1 MITTF
6 ILATSLLAFA
16 ADSFAA
22 DREAP
27 PPGGPAKPFT
37 LPARQ
42 DTTLPNGMKVTL
54 VPYGS
59 TPKVTLT
66 AIVHSGRFTEAADQT
81 SLTDLVTKLMKE
93 GTATRTSEQIAQEAA
108 AMGGTLEIAVGA
120 DETAFSMDVL
130 AEFAPRAAALL
141 ADVLQ
146 HPSFPAA
153 DLERLKGDM
162 ARQIAIAR
170 STPNSIASE
179 RFRALLFPE
188 HAYGRTYPSNEQL
201 QAYGLEAVRAYYAKN
216 FGAARTHLYAA
227 GKLDASLAPAVA
239 KAFTGWSAGAEPRL
253 EPAHPSYTRRV
264 DVIDR
269 PGAAQSTLYMG
280 LPVVDP
286 TNADYIALQ
295 VLDSL
300 LGGSFGSRITSNIR
314 EQKGY
319 TYSPQ
324 STIVP
329 RAGTAYWAEIADVTT
344 AVTGPSMTE
353 IFKEIDRIRTEAPS
367 AEELRNIQSYLAGI
381 FVLRNSSRQGVI
393 RQLAFVDRYG
403 LGDQYLAT
411 YVQKILAVTPADI
424 QKMGEKY
431 IQPSK
436 MTMVVVGDKSKIA
449 TQLPQ

>member
-1 MITTF
+1 MTTANRIAAL
-6 ILATSLLAFA
+6 ILATASVASA
-16 ADSFAA
+16 ANK
-22 DREAP
+22 ETP
-27 PPGGPAKPFT
+27 PPGGPAKPFN

-42 DTTLPNGMKVTL
+42 DSSLPNGMKVTL

-66 AIVHSGRFTEAADQT
+66 AVVHTGRFTESATQT
-81 SLTDLVTKLMKE
+81 SLTDLVTRLMKE
-93 GTATRTSEQIAQEAA
+93 GTATRTSEQISSEAA
-108 AMGGTLEIAVGA
+108 AMGGSLEVLVAA
-120 DETAFSMDVL
+120 DETDFSIDVL

-146 HPSFPAA
+146 HPKFPAA

-162 ARQIAIAR
+162 ARQMAIAR
-170 STPNSIASE
+170 STPNSIAAE
-179 RFRALLFPE
+179 RFRALLFPQ

-201 QAYGLEAVRAYYAKN
+201 QGYNLEAVRAYYAQN
-216 FGAARTHLYAA
+216 FGAARTHFYAA
-227 GKLDASLAPAVA
+227 GKLDAALAPAIA
-239 KAFTGWSAGAEPRL
+239 KAFEGWSAGTQPQIEAAR
-253 EPAHPSYTRRV
+253 PSYQRRL
-264 DVIDR
+264 DVVDR
-269 PGAAQSTLYMG
+269 PGAPQSTLFMG

-286 TNADYIALQ
+286 TNADYITLQ

-324 STIVP
+324 SMIVP

-344 AVTGPSMTE
+344 AVTGASMTE
-353 IFKEIDRIRTEAPS
+353 IFKEIDRIGAEAPP

-436 MTMVVVGDKSKIA
+436 MTLVVVGDKSKIEK
-449 TQLPQ
+449 QLPQ

>member
-1 MITTF
+1 MPATRTAAL
-6 ILATSLLAFA
+6 ILATASVFLG
-16 ADSFAA
+16 A
-22 DREAP
+22 DRETP

-42 DTTLPNGMKVTL
+42 DSTLPNGMKLTL

-59 TPKVTLT
+59 TPKVTLSAVVRT
-66 AIVHSGRFTEAADQT
+66 GRFTESAEQT
-81 SLTDLVTKLMKE
+81 SLTELVAKLMKE
-93 GTATRTSEQIAQEAA
+93 GTTTRTSQQIASEAA
-108 AMGGTLEIAVGA
+108 AMGGSLEVAVGS
-120 DETAFSMDVL
+120 DDTAFTIDVL
-130 AEFAPRAAALL
+130 SEFAPRAAELL

-146 HPSFPAA
+146 HPQFPAA
-153 DLERLKGDM
+153 DLERLKGDL

-170 STPNSIASE
+170 STPNSIAAE
-179 RFRALLFPE
+179 RFRALLFPQ

-201 QAYGLEAVRAYYAKN
+201 QGYTLESVRAYYAKN
-216 FGAARTHLYAA
+216 FGAARTHLYVA
-227 GKLDASLAPAVA
+227 GKLEAGLAPAIA
-239 KAFTGWSAGAEPRL
+239 KGFAPWSPGSQPRI
-253 EPAHPSYTRRV
+253 EAARPSYERRL

-269 PGAAQSTLYMG
+269 PGAAQSTLFMG

-286 TNADYIALQ
+286 TNADYITLQ

-300 LGGSFGSRITSNIR
+300 LGGSFGSRITANIR

-324 STIVP
+324 SMVVP
-329 RAGTAYWAEIADVTT
+329 RVGTAFWAEIADVTT
-344 AVTGPSMTE
+344 AVTGASITE
-353 IFKEIDRIRTEAPS
+353 IFKEIDRIRAEAPP

-449 TQLPQ
+449 GQLPR

>member
-1 MITTF
+1 MMPAKHTAALM
-6 ILATSLLAFA
+6 LATACLVFG
-16 ADSFAA
+16 A
-22 DREAP
+22 DRETP

-42 DTTLPNGMKVTL
+42 DSTLPNGMKITL

-59 TPKVTLT
+59 TPKVTLS
-66 AIVHSGRFTEAADQT
+66 AVVHTGRFTESAQQT
-81 SLTDLVTKLMKE
+81 SLTDLVTRWMKE
-93 GTATRTSEQIAQEAA
+93 GTTTRNSEQIASEAA
-108 AMGGTLEIAVGA
+108 AMGGSLEVAVGA
-120 DETAFSMDVL
+120 DETDFSIDVL

-146 HPSFPAA
+146 HPQFPAG

-162 ARQIAIAR
+162 ARQMAIAR
-170 STPNSIASE
+170 STPNSIAAE
-179 RFRALLFPE
+179 RFRALLFPG
-188 HAYGRTYPSNEQL
+188 HAYGRTYPTNEQL
-201 QAYGLEAVRAYYAKN
+201 QGYNLEAVRAYYAQN

-227 GKLDASLAPAVA
+227 GKLDAGLAPAVA
-239 KAFTGWSAGAEPRL
+239 KAFAPWSAGPAATA
-253 EPAHPSYTRRV
+253 EPAHPSYQRRME
-264 DVIDR
+264 VIDR
-269 PGAAQSTLYMG
+269 PGAAQSTLFMG

-286 TNADYIALQ
+286 THADYITLQ

-300 LGGSFGSRITSNIR
+300 LGGSFGSRITANIR

-319 TYSPQ
+319 TYSPV
-324 STIVP
+324 SMIVP

-344 AVTGPSMTE
+344 AVTGASMTE
-353 IFKEIDRIRTEAPS
+353 IFKEIDRIRAEAPP

-403 LGDQYLAT
+403 LGDRYLAT

-449 TQLPQ
+449 GQLPQ